1 MKTWTLQ
8 MPVTITQ
15 EDIDCIMA
23 SALEGG
29 ITYWATKV
37 DVVKWVNEEMF
48 ASDQISRGGEIW
60 IYDNEEE
67 AWRILNLDKF
77 LKGFQIWLEKG
88 YDPRGYASIRDG
100 VPVSYSIISG
110 GKLNPFNLDGAVA
123 DGIVQCAL
131 FGDIIYD

>member
-1 MKTWTLQ
+1 MKTWTVQ

-15 EDIDCIMA
+15 EDVDAIMT

-29 ITYWATKV
+29 ITYWATEIMV
-37 DVVKWVNEEMF
+37 TKWADEKMF

-60 IYDNEEE
+60 IYDNEEA
-67 AWRILNLDKF
+67 AWRKLNLELF

-88 YDPRGYASIRDG
+88 YDPKGSASSSGGRNT
-100 VPVSYSIISG
+100 SYSVIFEG
-110 GKLNPFNLDGAVA
+110 GLNPLNLDGAVA

-131 FGDIIYD
+131 FGDIIYG